1 MPPIINVSESLQ
13 VGDNNNDHVVEWK
26 HQPDGTWSPVAQSSR
41 SNVTET
47 AGNTIVTVDGNL
59 EYFFE
64 FPEIFDY
71 VGLPA
76 ALFVSIRLTMDPVA
90 GDGSLVTA
98 FEQATDWEMTVDV
111 ADLFSNADIQP
122 QAITIFPNMAY
133 LGCWLFGICKP
144 ADRPRVKVKVS
155 AFWNRGFNNVFKADQ
170 FGASITESVLDV
182 QGMRD
187 TTGVASVC
195 KTCGF
200 HPPSSSVFTIRNA
213 RSTEPVV
220 QRLAVKQSE
229 IPLQVESVDQPAKE
243 AHASWLGSWVTL

>member
-1 MPPIINVSESLQ
+1 MTS
-13 VGDNNNDHVVEWK
+13 
-26 HQPDGTWSPVAQSSR
+26 
-41 SNVTET
+41 
-47 AGNTIVTVDGNL
+47 DGNM
-59 EYFFE
+59 EFFFE

-76 ALFVSIRLTMDPVA
+76 ALFVSIRLSFDPVA

-98 FEQATDWEMTVDV
+98 FEQATDWEMTIDV
-111 ADLFSNADIQP
+111 ADILSNANIQP

-133 LGCWLFGICKP
+133 LGCWLFGICSP

-155 AFWNRGFNNVFKADQ
+155 AFWNQGFNNVFKADQ
-170 FGASITESVLDV
+170 FGASITEAVLDV

-213 RSTEPVV
+213 RNTEPVV
-220 QRLAVKQSE
+220 KRLVDPPGEVQN
-229 IPLQVESVDQPAKE
+229 SVGGVQPPSSE
-243 AHASWLGSWVTL
+243 AHTTSWLGSWVTL

>member
-1 MPPIINVSESLQ
+1 M
-13 VGDNNNDHVVEWK
+13 
-26 HQPDGTWSPVAQSSR
+26 
-41 SNVTET
+41 
-47 AGNTIVTVDGNL
+47 

-229 IPLQVESVDQPAKE
+229 IPLQVDSVDQPVKE